1 MLMKM
6 SRRWRRRRGRRGR
19 PPKPVKLGRIPSIGG
34 FIPNPQSSKDPI
46 YLDPAELEVLRLV
59 DLEHLSQEEAG
70 ERMEISR
77 GTIWRLL
84 QSARKKVIQ
93 ALTEARP
100 LFITS

>member
-1 MLMKM
+1 M
-6 SRRWRRRRGRRGR
+6 SRRWRHRKGKRGRL
-19 PPKPVKLGRIPSIGG
+19 PKPVILGSLPSVAR
-34 FIPNPQSSKDPI
+34 FIPNPQSSEDPI

-59 DLEHLSQEEAG
+59 DLENLSQEEAG
-70 ERMEISR
+70 KRMEISR
-77 GTIWRLL
+77 GTIWRIL